1 MASFWENFAE
11 AMGWGKA
18 NHTQHLSDTSEDRR
32 QSYRDRYADSVRKNS
47 QSNPGLKISNAKNDP
62 NDFWHGNSNPN
73 QVFSPEWTHDSNT
86 NTELL
91 DFTVS
96 RPTDPNNI
104 DSSRTKSLHGKVLAR
119 VPKESVGAKNGRYFT
134 PGGGVYHKDAS
145 GVMGVYEAVL
155 DDGTVLDAS
164 AFEDL
169 LRNENYGH
177 RFLWGDYVARDR
189 KSKSRKKV
197 NDDIMKE
204 YLDYR
209 DKVKFSYDQ
218 SPGKNVVWDKN
229 WRRWG
234 AR

>member
-11 AMGWGKA
+11 AMGWIKP
-18 NHTQHLSDTSEDRR
+18 NNIQHLSDIPEEQR
-32 QSYRDRYADSVRKNS
+32 QRYRDMYADSVRKNS
-47 QSNPGLKISNAKNDP
+47 KSNPDLKISNAKNNPD
-62 NDFWHGNSNPN
+62 DVLHGNSNRK
-73 QVFSPEWTHDSNT
+73 QVFSPEWTHDAKT
-86 NTELL
+86 KTELL
-91 DFTVS
+91 DFSVS
-96 RPTDPNNI
+96 KPTDPDNI
-104 DSSRTKSLHGKVLAR
+104 DNSSTEQIHGKVLVR
-119 VPKESVGAKNGRYFT
+119 VPEVSSGAKNGRYFT
-134 PGGGVYHKDAS
+134 PGGAYKKDAS

-169 LRNENYGH
+169 LRNENYGQG
-177 RFLWGDYVARDR
+177 FSWGDYVARDR
-189 KSKSRKKV
+189 KNKSSKKV

-218 SPGKNVVWDKN
+218 SPGKSVVWNKN

-234 AR
+234 VK